1 VRRTARIAQRGRLR
15 ENENRA
21 RAVRAEPA
29 LGILDAASVVA
40 TRLPGWTTFPMQRT
54 VPESAVSARVKFAF
68 SSSVVQPTPAS
79 RVVTNAQPIAESSSV
94 IASPA
99 WTDPMTL

>member
-1 VRRTARIAQRGRLR
+1 MNVLSVFGRFL
-15 ENENRA
+15 
-21 RAVRAEPA
+21 
-29 LGILDAASVVA
+29 S
-40 TRLPGWTTFPMQRT
+40 T
-54 VPESAVSARVKFAF
+54 VGSGLWSTVLIVSARVKFAF

-79 RVVTNAQPIAESSSV
+79 SVVTNAQPIAESRRV